1 MCIKINDLIF
11 RLNTSCMRKKYSVTS
26 ITSRKF
32 SIASLSDIN
41 TDHLRVPGSDWSQDS
56 SSETSASLSSSQ
68 SEPAWSWVVL
78 LGSFICLCVL
88 DGISYTFGMLLGKLL
103 YCSFR
108 NLWWLYKASK
118 KKIWGLGKHL
128 EIAVH
133 VFQMCTICSKV
144 DKLGP
149 DPSLL
154 NQCQQL
160 RSYLDPSSA
169 SGSPE

>member
-1 MCIKINDLIF
+1 MHTNVIFVDTNDNSYLICGACSTYANIRLHPLHYRILHMCIKINDLIF

-32 SIASLSDIN
+32 SIASLSDTY

-108 NLWWLYKASK
+108 NL
-118 KKIWGLGKHL
+118 
-128 EIAVH
+128 
-133 VFQMCTICSKV
+133 
-144 DKLGP
+144 
-149 DPSLL
+149 
-154 NQCQQL
+154 
-160 RSYLDPSSA
+160 
-169 SGSPE
+169 

>member
-1 MCIKINDLIF
+1 MGHALHMQISDCILHYRILHMCIKINDLIF
-11 RLNTSCMRKKYSVTS
+11 RLNTSCMKKKYSVTS

-56 SSETSASLSSSQ
+56 SSETSASFSSSQ

-88 DGISYTFGMLLGKLL
+88 DGISYTFGMLLGKIL

-108 NLWWLYKASK
+108 NLWLYKASK
-118 KKIWGLGKHL
+118 NQIQVPLGVQSNHNHQ
-128 EIAVH
+128 I
-133 VFQMCTICSKV
+133 S
-144 DKLGP
+144 
-149 DPSLL
+149 
-154 NQCQQL
+154 
-160 RSYLDPSSA
+160 
-169 SGSPE
+169 